1 MNILDDPERFA
12 VILSSYDWSGAFD
25 RIDPTKFAVKMIR
38 LGIRSSI
45 VRVIIDFLNDRKMEV
60 KMNGHTSTPYDLVG
74 GGPQGSLIGQLIYI
88 ISSDDA
94 AEDIPEEDK
103 FKYIDD
109 LSAVEGVN
117 TGIKLSEYDVHSHVP
132 SDVATE
138 QKFLAAGTL
147 KTQQYNTSICK
158 WTTTN
163 KMILNEEKSNYMVFS
178 KTKEPFATRIF
189 LNQTKLNRESQICHL
204 GLWISEDLTWTR
216 QITEICK
223 KAYPRVKLLT
233 KLRYVGVKTEDLIE
247 LYCLHIRSITEY
259 CSTAFHSSLTQK
271 LSNKIEAIQKTCL
284 RVLLGVMYVDY
295 TSALEMCGLESLHT
309 RREHRSLRFAI
320 KSTKH
325 PTNKDMFPTNS
336 SQDTHLVRN
345 REHFQVNMCHSE
357 KYKKSAVP
365 VLQRRLNIHMN
376 KLKEINRA
384 KEAPS

>member
-1 MNILDDPERFA
+1 
-12 VILSSYDWSGAFD
+12 
-25 RIDPTKFAVKMIR
+25 MIR

-158 WTTTN
+158 WTTT
-163 KMILNEEKSNYMVFS
+163 
-178 KTKEPFATRIF
+178 
-189 LNQTKLNRESQICHL
+189 
-204 GLWISEDLTWTR
+204 
-216 QITEICK
+216 K
-223 KAYPRVKLLT
+223 KN
-233 KLRYVGVKTEDLIE
+233 D
-247 LYCLHIRSITEY
+247 
-259 CSTAFHSSLTQK
+259 TQ
-271 LSNKIEAIQKTCL
+271 
-284 RVLLGVMYVDY
+284 
-295 TSALEMCGLESLHT
+295 
-309 RREHRSLRFAI
+309 
-320 KSTKH
+320 
-325 PTNKDMFPTNS
+325 
-336 SQDTHLVRN
+336 
-345 REHFQVNMCHSE
+345 
-357 KYKKSAVP
+357 
-365 VLQRRLNIHMN
+365 
-376 KLKEINRA
+376 
-384 KEAPS
+384 